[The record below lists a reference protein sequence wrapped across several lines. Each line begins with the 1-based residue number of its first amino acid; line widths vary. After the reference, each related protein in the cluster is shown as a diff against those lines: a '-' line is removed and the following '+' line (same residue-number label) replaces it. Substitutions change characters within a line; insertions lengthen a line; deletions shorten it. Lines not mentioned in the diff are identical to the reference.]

1 MTLSAPLMRLPL
13 ILASASPARLALLKQ
28 IGIIPDQVLPADIDE
43 TEFPKESPRKLAER
57 LAYEKATAIA
67 NTSSKGII
75 IGSDT
80 VPVVGRSIMR
90 KAATKEDIKKSLELL
105 SNRRHR
111 IYTGICIIKKD
122 NSEYRILKRVV
133 KSTLKF
139 KKLSKNEIDYYCMLE
154 EGIGKAGGYTISG
167 YAESYISFLSG
178 SFSNIVG
185 LPLFETMNMLNSL
198 GFTINS
204 QQTL

>member
-1 MTLSAPLMRLPL
+1 MKPPL
-13 ILASASPARLALLKQ
+13 ILASASPARLELLKQ
-28 IGIIPDQVLPADIDE
+28 IGIVPDRVIPSDIDE
-43 TEFPKESPRKLAER
+43 TELSKESPRKLAER

-67 NTSSKGII
+67 NTFNEGII
-75 IGSDT
+75 IGADT

-90 KAATKEDIKKSLELL
+90 KAETKDDIRKSLELL

-111 IYTGICIIKKD
+111 IYTGVCIIKKN
-122 NSEYRILKRVV
+122 NSEQRILKRIV

-139 KKLSKNEIDYYCMLE
+139 KKLSKTDIDYYCALE

-185 LPLFETMNMLNSL
+185 LPLFETMNMLKSL
-198 GFTINS
+198 GFSTD
-204 QQTL
+204 

>member
-1 MTLSAPLMRLPL
+1 MKIPL

-28 IGIIPDQVLPADIDE
+28 IGIIPDKVLPADIDE
-43 TEFPKESPRKLAER
+43 TELPKELPRRLAER
-57 LAYEKATAIA
+57 LAYEKATAVA
-67 NTSSKGII
+67 NISSEAII
-75 IGSDT
+75 IGADT

-90 KAATKEDIKKSLELL
+90 KAVTKDDIRESLELL

-111 IYTGICIIKKD
+111 IYTGVCIIKKD
-122 NSEYRILKRVV
+122 NSEYRVLKRVV

-139 KKLSKNEIDYYCMLE
+139 KKLSKKEIDYYCALE

-167 YAESYISFLSG
+167 YAESYVSFLSG

-185 LPLFETMNMLNSL
+185 LPIFETTNMLNSL
-198 GFTINS
+198 GFSINS
-204 QQTL
+204 Q